1 MWNGRHSSMGVK
13 GRRCSTLAIGDEW
26 SAMQKHEEL
35 CLAWWHWGRRQLH
48 SLWSNHEYLDAVHG
62 VSQTPPAQLPPP
74 DSCSCFRSL

>member
-35 CLAWWHWGRRQLH
+35 CLGMVALGQETAALFVVK
-48 SLWSNHEYLDAVHG
+48 A
-62 VSQTPPAQLPPP
+62 
-74 DSCSCFRSL
+74 